1 MTPEQIDRVFG
12 RGRLKMVTGEHVE
25 VFREAVAPGERRRY
39 TKRFL
44 NTREGDF
51 GQWTERE
58 WRILARL
65 IGHGITCVPEVVQ
78 FDRGR
83 IGGMRIVQTY
93 DAGVTVD
100 QWATLLPVIR
110 DDRVHRHVFEDCAH
124 WWALAH
130 HCLRALDEIHRLEL
144 VHLDVKGDNVC
155 IPYAPAN
162 FDPETPDPELKPVFA
177 HFALIDFAF
186 ALVSKESL
194 TTPLPIGW
202 QKEYDYQSPR
212 LLAALERGREGDL
225 QPTRELDWRCDMYSL
240 AAMLKRYLPDAVEPV
255 ARGAGWTA
263 ERYDAAKSL
272 ILRIREAHDT
282 DPALPRPHAELIEAT
297 GARLDEGE
305 LSSSLERGWSLAREL
320 NGSAAYGAP
329 LTPVTQVAPVTRIA
343 TPIQVTR
350 SGRTAVTVI
359 APPVI
364 ASPVIAEAPRI
375 VAATQPAGRVAP
387 PRRARALVAAFPVG
401 ALVAIGATLW
411 YANEDAS
418 KDAVEKLVAPVRGA
432 TESAIDTATRLAHRD
447 ARRVAAADE
456 RSASPVPVAQASAAP
471 PRQANASATQNA
483 AAESARR
490 DARQDRATAPS
501 HVLPDSS
508 ALSTAAPL
516 VPAPTVP
523 AQERAAA
530 RPPSY
535 RGSMK
540 SPEKPLKSNPRMSA
554 SATSAR
560 VAASVQ
566 PAPRP
571 HAPWASLQ
579 PPSWVTSRAHSPGY
593 PPGYKAPEHEAPI
606 AMPSLASKETLSE
619 PQAATQIA
627 PAAAAPI
634 VRAAAQVAAAEPAT
648 EPTHK
653 TQPAS
658 QISANEERRPDPLS
672 LFDRSWLASRSAAPV
687 EDRSVLPGR
696 PAEASVR
703 SSADPPP
710 GDRTAEAQRML
721 SDAVPRVARQGET
734 EVSRVLLIA
743 ASAYRPAQDKSL
755 ADAARLARIRDETV
769 LSSRS
774 SAPEEARR
782 LHGQARSALASNRN
796 VRRAL
801 DLELRAFA
809 ADPRDPE
816 IAGGLAALY
825 LKDTPSQPERAR
837 QLALV
842 ALTARSPTFA
852 TTRLED
858 WQTFAVASALSG
870 HEADARNAL
879 YVTLALSANIE
890 RICVYGWD
898 TLSSYGEPMRRPVEA
913 LLYRVHMR
921 GRSVDS
927 PWCAWPP
934 DWSAPPRLAGELH

>member
-25 VFREAVAPGERRRY
+25 VFREAVAAGERRRY

-83 IGGMRIVQTY
+83 MGGMRIVQTY

-110 DDRVHRHVFEDCAH
+110 DDRLHRHVFEDCAH

-162 FDPETPDPELKPVFA
+162 LDPEAPDPELKPVFA
-177 HFALIDFAF
+177 QFALIDFAF
-186 ALVSKESL
+186 SLVSKESL

-212 LLAALERGREGDL
+212 LLEALERGREGDL

-240 AAMLKRYLPDAVEPV
+240 AAMLKRYLPEAVET
-255 ARGAGWTA
+255 AACGGGWTA

-282 DPALPRPHAELIEAT
+282 DPPVARPHAQLIEET
-297 GARLDEGE
+297 GAQLAEEE
-305 LSSSLERGWSLAREL
+305 LARSLERGWSLAREL
-320 NGSAAYGAP
+320 NVSAAHGAP
-329 LTPVTQVAPVTRIA
+329 LTPVTQVAPITRIV

-359 APPVI
+359 APPLI
-364 ASPVIAEAPRI
+364 ASPAIADGPAAI
-375 VAATQPAGRVAP
+375 AATPPATRVAP
-387 PRRARALVAAFPVG
+387 ARRQRALVAALSGV
-401 ALVAIGATLW
+401 ALVSIGATVW
-411 YANEDAS
+411 FASGDAA
-418 KDAVEKLVAPVRGA
+418 KDAVDRWVAPMRGA
-432 TESAIDTATRLAHRD
+432 AERAADAATGLAPRD
-447 ARRVAAADE
+447 APRVAAADE
-456 RSASPVPVAQASAAP
+456 RSANPAPMAQASAAL
-471 PRQANASATQNA
+471 PRQAPAGVTENA
-483 AAESARR
+483 AASPARS
-490 DARQDRATAPS
+490 DAWQDRAVNPSHPLPDASSADAPGVSTPAPS
-501 HVLPDSS
+501 
-508 ALSTAAPL
+508 A
-516 VPAPTVP
+516 PAP
-523 AQERAAA
+523 ERAAA

-535 RGSMK
+535 RTWMK
-540 SPEKPLKSNPRMSA
+540 LPEKPPKSSSRPPS
-554 SATSAR
+554 S
-560 VAASVQ
+560 AASSRIAASGSTLT
-566 PAPRP
+566 PPRP

-579 PPSWVTSRAHSPGY
+579 PPSWITSRAHSPGN
-593 PPGYKAPEHEAPI
+593 PPGYRAAEHETASATPSSATKDAGNEPPAIAQAAPSAAQI
-606 AMPSLASKETLSE
+606 PAASE
-619 PQAATQIA
+619 P
-627 PAAAAPI
+627 P
-634 VRAAAQVAAAEPAT
+634 AEPAHT
-648 EPTHK
+648 I
-653 TQPAS
+653 QPAP
-658 QISANEERRPDPLS
+658 ATAPAKEEPRAASLS
-672 LFDRSWLASRSAAPV
+672 PFDRSWFASRSAAPV
-687 EDRSVLPGR
+687 EDRSILPGR
-696 PAEASVR
+696 PAEGFTRASA
-703 SSADPPP
+703 SPPSE
-710 GDRTAEAQRML
+710 DRAVQGQRML
-721 SDAVPRVARQGET
+721 ADAVPRVARQGEL

-755 ADAARLARIRDETV
+755 ADAARLARIRDEAV
-769 LSSRS
+769 LSSRT
-774 SAPEEARR
+774 SAPDEAQR
-782 LHGQARSALASNRN
+782 LHGEARSALASSRN

-825 LKDTPSQPERAR
+825 LKSTPSQPERAR

-842 ALTARSPTFA
+842 ALTARSPMFA

-879 YVTLALSANIE
+879 FVTLALSANVE
-890 RICVYGWD
+890 RTCVSGWNA
-898 TLSSYGEPMRRPVEA
+898 LSNYGERMRGPVEA